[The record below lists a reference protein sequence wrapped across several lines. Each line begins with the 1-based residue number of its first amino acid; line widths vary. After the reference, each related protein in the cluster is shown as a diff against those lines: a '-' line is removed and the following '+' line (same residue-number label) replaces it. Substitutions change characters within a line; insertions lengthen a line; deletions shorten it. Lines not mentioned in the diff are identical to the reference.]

1 MLSEPVLPGTIQVN
15 HAGLPMILGVGAQ
28 TIGGYPRIGMVIR
41 ADKDAMGQLRPGDSV
56 RFLPVNDQEA
66 HLAQEIEHTKRSQ
79 WIDRLRGWSP
89 PIG

>member
-1 MLSEPVLPGTIQVN
+1 
-15 HAGLPMILGVGAQ
+15 
-28 TIGGYPRIGMVIR
+28 
-41 ADKDAMGQLRPGDSV
+41 MGQLRPGDSV